1 MKKSNYFAAPLII
14 GVLLM
19 PGLPQA
25 ATSKDDSL
33 FYAARAGQHHLVA
46 SLIKQGANVNYANH
60 ARETPMHVAA
70 STGQTG
76 VMQYLRSQ
84 GARHNVATT
93 HGWFPIHHAVRFGH
107 VGAARYL
114 LQLGSPVH
122 ARTRDGKSIF
132 DIAEATRNRAMIQLL
147 QRYRR

>member
-1 MKKSNYFAAPLII
+1 MKKQNYFTVLFITA
-14 GVLLM
+14 VLL
-19 PGLPQA
+19 LPSLLQA
-25 ATSKDDSL
+25 ATSKDESL

-46 SLIKQGANVNYANH
+46 SLIKQGANVNYANR

-76 VMQYLRSQ
+76 VMQYLRGQ
-84 GARHNVATT
+84 GARHNVATVN
-93 HGWFPIHHAVRFGH
+93 GWYPIHHAVRFGRM
-107 VGAARYL
+107 GAARYL
-114 LQLGSPVH
+114 LQLGSPVY
-122 ARTRDGKSIF
+122 AKTRDGKNVF

>member
-1 MKKSNYFAAPLII
+1 MKKQNYFTVLFII
-14 GVLLM
+14 SVLLL
-19 PGLPQA
+19 PGLLQA
-25 ATSKDDSL
+25 ASKDESL

-46 SLIKQGANVNYANH
+46 SLIKQGANVNYANQ

-76 VMQYLRSQ
+76 VMQYLRSK
-84 GARHNVATT
+84 GARHNVATV

-107 VGAARYL
+107 VGTARYL
-114 LQLGSPVH
+114 LQLGSPVN